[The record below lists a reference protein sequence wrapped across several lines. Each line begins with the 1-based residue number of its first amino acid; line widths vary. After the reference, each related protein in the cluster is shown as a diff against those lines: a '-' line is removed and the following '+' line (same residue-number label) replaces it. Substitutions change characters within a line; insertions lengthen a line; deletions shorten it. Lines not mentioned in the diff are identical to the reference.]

1 MAECWSSKCRAL
13 DSIPGT
19 EFYFLN
25 SPVINEPKWKQAEP
39 LSCLGLCS
47 EGVTGELGLWEAGL
61 ALLITSLSLLSL
73 ALLSVLLF
81 CFSNKIELFT
91 FFELSIPTTSSSF
104 STLSVGNGVEFGKS
118 LRGTKKMEVT
128 ACCRDKVALPTLE
141 RGFQEPASQ
150 SSEGAREVTMEES
163 RGQARVTLHPCR

>member
-1 MAECWSSKCRAL
+1 METSRAPL
-13 DSIPGT
+13 LPG
-19 EFYFLN
+19 N
-25 SPVINEPKWKQAEP
+25 SVLKGSQGS
-39 LSCLGLCS
+39 L
-47 EGVTGELGLWEAGL
+47 
-61 ALLITSLSLLSL
+61 TSGKLVWPSLLPSYPCLLFL

-128 ACCRDKVALPTLE
+128 ACRRDKVALPTLE

-150 SSEGAREVTMEES
+150 SSEGAREVTLEES
-163 RGQARVTLHPCR
+163 RGQARVTLHPCRQQA

>member
-1 MAECWSSKCRAL
+1 MS
-13 DSIPGT
+13 
-19 EFYFLN
+19 LN
-25 SPVINEPKWKQAEP
+25 GNKQRPSLAWE
-39 LSCLGLCS
+39 LCS
-47 EGVTGELGLWEAGL
+47 EGVAGELGLWEAGL

-128 ACCRDKVALPTLE
+128 ACRRDKVALPTLE

-150 SSEGAREVTMEES
+150 SSEGAREVTLEES
-163 RGQARVTLHPCR
+163 RGQARVTLHPCRQQA